1 MFTTKNIICLQ
12 YTDITKYIIVVEL
25 FHRSRG
31 DIGITGHR
39 LAQNTVRH
47 PHPSCTVVM
56 VHNSAWR
63 AVVPPS
69 SLLSVPNVTTHPS
82 TASVPTSYHSTWHQ
96 DIFQDLEH
104 GGCQPT
110 LGGPFSSLLL
120 SFSLSPPSPSP
131 LSLISPWSRGGGCCA
146 KVGGINPPEGGVG
159 NPLRGTVIASAL

>member
-104 GGCQPT
+104 GGVNQP
-110 LGGPFSSLLL
+110 LGVPSLPFSSPFPFPLPPLP
-120 SFSLSPPSPSP
+120 LSPSFPREAGGVLCES
-131 LSLISPWSRGGGCCA
+131 WGGGY
-146 KVGGINPPEGGVG
+146 
-159 NPLRGTVIASAL
+159 